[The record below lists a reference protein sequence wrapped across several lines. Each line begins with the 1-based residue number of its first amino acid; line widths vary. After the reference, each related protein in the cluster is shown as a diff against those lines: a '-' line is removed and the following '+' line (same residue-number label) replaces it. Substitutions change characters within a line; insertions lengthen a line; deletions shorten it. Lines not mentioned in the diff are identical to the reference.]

1 MCRWIAYRGQPIALE
16 QYVTAPSHSLIVQSI
31 LIHLN
36 SNAGGL
42 PTGAVHESRTS
53 VGELFQFSPRR
64 QEMKAAI
71 LAAHLTPRG
80 EQLLLN
86 SFGIEYLTTCESLL
100 TLEWLHSPR
109 VTQNLEKS
117 FEQQE

>member
-1 MCRWIAYRGQPIALE
+1 VLHA
-16 QYVTAPSHSLIVQSI
+16 LIVQSI

-36 SNAGGL
+36 ANAAGL
-42 PTGAVHESRTS
+42 PAGAFRESRTS

-71 LAAHLTPRG
+71 LAPHLTPEAR
-80 EQLLLN
+80 ELLLN
-86 SFGIEYLTTCESLL
+86 SFGVEYLSICENMLSLD
-100 TLEWLHSPR
+100 WLRAPR

-117 FEQQE
+117 FGVKL